1 VEEQPIPKGISAGK
15 FMRVETF
22 LAAGFKTR
30 LLLVSGIWLMAFGIS
45 AAQEAVQVST
55 SQPQEQSQ
63 QKQPQTQSQNPP
75 APDPKQDPAQDTKKP
90 DEPKPKTSI
99 ERETGTS
106 NDRIFEVMPNYGTVR
121 NSKDLPPMTT
131 GQKYRTATA
140 QVFDYFAFPFNA
152 ALAGIG
158 QAENSPK
165 SWGQGWG
172 AYGKRFGATFA
183 DNSIGTY
190 MTTAIFPSILKEDPR
205 YYRKAEGKTSR
216 RILYSIERLF
226 VTRTDAGD
234 NRLNASEAIGNS
246 MATGLSNFYHARE
259 DRTYS
264 RNFETLG
271 MLYMW
276 DGLSNELKE
285 FWPDIK
291 RKFRHK
297 PQSDSH

>member
-1 VEEQPIPKGISAGK
+1 MQEKTIFRAS
-15 FMRVETF
+15 
-22 LAAGFKTR
+22 FKM
-30 LLLVSGIWLMAFGIS
+30 LFVLS
-45 AAQEAVQVST
+45 AAISFAAFNLASAQELA
-55 SQPQEQSQ
+55 QPPRDQSQ
-63 QKQPQTQSQNPP
+63 DRSQEGQSQAQSQNPP
-75 APDPKQDPAQDTKKP
+75 APDPKQEPPQDPQKP

-131 GQKYRTATA
+131 GQKFRTATA

-152 ALAGIG
+152 ALAGID
-158 QAENSPK
+158 QAKNSPK

-183 DNSIGTY
+183 DNSISTF

-205 YYRKAEGKTSR
+205 YYRKAEGTTSK
-216 RILYSIERLF
+216 RIMYSLGRLF
-226 VTRTDAGD
+226 VTRTDAGGT
-234 NRLNASEAIGNS
+234 RFNASEALGNS

-259 DRTYS
+259 DRTVS

-285 FWPDIK
+285 FWPDVK

-297 PQSDSH
+297 PASQASQDH

>member
-1 VEEQPIPKGISAGK
+1 MQEKALS
-15 FMRVETF
+15 RVS
-22 LAAGFKTR
+22 FKM
-30 LLLVSGIWLMAFGIS
+30 LLLLFAGICFAAFNLAS
-45 AAQEAVQVST
+45 AQELAPPQPNQAQNG
-55 SQPQEQSQ
+55 SQESQSQ
-63 QKQPQTQSQNPP
+63 AQPQNPP
-75 APDPKQDPAQDTKKP
+75 APDPKQEPPNDTQKP

-131 GQKYRTATA
+131 GQKFRTATA

-152 ALAGIG
+152 ALAGID

-172 AYGKRFGATFA
+172 AYGKRLGATFA
-183 DNSIGTY
+183 DNSISTY
-190 MTTAIFPSILKEDPR
+190 MTTAIFPSMLKEDPR
-205 YYRKAEGKTSR
+205 YYRKAEGTTSK
-216 RILYSIERLF
+216 RIMYSLGRLF
-226 VTRTDAGD
+226 VTRTDAGGT
-234 NRLNASEAIGNS
+234 RFNASEAIGNS
-246 MATGLSNFYHARE
+246 VATGLSNFYHARE
-259 DRTYS
+259 DRTVS

-291 RKFRHK
+291 RKFKHK
-297 PQSDSH
+297 KPAEDQQAH

>member
-1 VEEQPIPKGISAGK
+1 MQEL
-15 FMRVETF
+15 F
-22 LAAGFKTR
+22 LLGARCKLRF
-30 LLLVSGIWLMAFGIS
+30 LLLTGIFLTAFS
-45 AAQEAVQVST
+45 LASAQEAAQTQLNESQGQAKESESQT
-55 SQPQEQSQ
+55 QPQN
-63 QKQPQTQSQNPP
+63 PQQNPP
-75 APDPKQDPAQDTKKP
+75 APDAKQEPPQDSQKP

-121 NSKDLPPMTT
+121 NSRDLPPMTT
-131 GQKYRTATA
+131 GQKFRTATA

-152 ALAGIG
+152 ALAGID

-165 SWGQGWG
+165 SWGQGWD
-172 AYGKRFGATFA
+172 AYAKRFGATFA

-205 YYRKAEGKTSR
+205 YYRKAEGTTSH
-216 RILYSIERLF
+216 RILYSLGRLF
-226 VTRTDAGD
+226 VTRTDAGGT
-234 NRLNASEAIGNS
+234 RFNASEAFGNS
-246 MATGLSNFYHARE
+246 TATGLSNFYHARE
-259 DRTYS
+259 DRTVG

-291 RKFRHK
+291 RKFKHK
-297 PQSDSH
+297 KASQDH

>member
-1 VEEQPIPKGISAGK
+1 MK
-15 FMRVETF
+15 FLWLGGVCLVALS
-22 LAAGFKTR
+22 LA
-30 LLLVSGIWLMAFGIS
+30 
-45 AAQEAVQVST
+45 AAQEPAQMPLGQT
-55 SQPQEQSQ
+55 QDQLQQSQ
-63 QKQPQTQSQNPP
+63 AQTQAQNPP
-75 APDPKQDPAQDTKKP
+75 APEQKPAPAPDSQKP

-121 NSKDLPPMTT
+121 NSKDLPPMTA

-158 QAENSPK
+158 QAQNSPK

-190 MTTAIFPSILKEDPR
+190 MTTAIWPSLLKEDPR
-205 YYRKAEGKTSR
+205 YYRKSEGGTKR
-216 RILYSIERLF
+216 RILYSVGRLF
-226 VTRTDAGD
+226 VTRTDTGGT
-234 NRLNASEAIGNS
+234 RFNASEAIGNS

-259 DRTYS
+259 DRTFA

-291 RKFRHK
+291 RKFKHK
-297 PQSDSH
+297 KPAEDH